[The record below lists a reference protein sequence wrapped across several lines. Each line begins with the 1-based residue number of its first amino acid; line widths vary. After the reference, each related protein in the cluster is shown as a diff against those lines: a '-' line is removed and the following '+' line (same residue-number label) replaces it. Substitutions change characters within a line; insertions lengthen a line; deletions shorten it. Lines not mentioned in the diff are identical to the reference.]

1 MREGEREEGQGER
14 VREGVGGEEDAE
26 RGRLGGEGGG
36 GFKFMPFVI
45 QIILPIKSGPWRVV
59 LDILNDIILGLW
71 GAMLC
76 FCLYGLKYLLWL

>member
-1 MREGEREEGQGER
+1 MREGKREEGQGER

-26 RGRLGGEGGG
+26 RGRWGSEGGG
-36 GFKFMPFVI
+36 VRFMPFVI
-45 QIILPIKSGPWRVV
+45 WINLPIKSGPWRVA
-59 LDILNDIILGLW
+59 LNILNDIILGLW